1 MVMNPVLHIRKA
13 VLGISQVDFAAIA
26 GVRQGTVSKWEAGQ
40 LEPDRAE
47 LGRIRQAVIDRGLEW
62 DDSLFFSAPPC
73 GETR

>member
-1 MVMNPVLHIRKA
+1 MNPMLHVRKA
-13 VLGISQVDFAAIA
+13 VLGISQADLAAIA

-62 DDSLFFSAPPC
+62 DDSLFFASPSRNEGA
-73 GETR
+73 TS